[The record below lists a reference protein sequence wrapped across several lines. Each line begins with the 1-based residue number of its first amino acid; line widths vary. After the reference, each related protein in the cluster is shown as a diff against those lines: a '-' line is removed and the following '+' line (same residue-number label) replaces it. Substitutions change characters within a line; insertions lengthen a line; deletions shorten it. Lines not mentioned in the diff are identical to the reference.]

1 MAKQTFHGSCHCKKL
16 QFEAEI
22 DLSAGTGKCNGSYCW
37 KVRSCGCRSTAT

>member
-22 DLSAGTGKCNGSYCW
+22 DLSAGTGKCNCSYCW
-37 KVRSCGCRSTAT
+37 KVRWCGCRSTAT